1 MLYIDFDGVIL
12 NTENLL
18 FEEWRKIPNRHL
30 LDERVKEEYIQTRDW
45 NYILNNSE
53 IINDSVYNLKY
64 IDPSTSAI
72 LTKINSLYNEGSTKV
87 KWIRDNNIKQNI
99 ILVPFQLKKTDI
111 VDAKDNILID
121 DGLINL
127 DDWYNNGGIPI
138 FFDIDDDNI
147 DTWNRPNT
155 NNYQKVLSLS
165 SFRNIK

>member
-12 NTENLL
+12 NTEELL
-18 FEEWRKIPNRHL
+18 FKDWRKIPNRHL
-30 LDERVKEEYIQTRDW
+30 LSEDVKEEYIQTRDW
-45 NYILNNSE
+45 EYIVNNSE

-64 IDPSTSAI
+64 IDPSTSCI
-72 LTKINSLYNEGSTKV
+72 LTKINSLYNEGSAK
-87 KWIRDNNIKQNI
+87 IRWARKNNIKQNI
-99 ILVPFQLKKTDI
+99 ILVPYLFKKTDI
-111 VDAKDNILID
+111 VDAYGNTLID
-121 DGLINL
+121 DSLHNL
-127 DDWYNNGGIPI
+127 DDWVNNGGTPI